1 MQELSLLE
9 QEQMAAYNN
18 SSYADA
24 YFTQDPEPPFPMFPE
39 VSGIDSVATES
50 TESWA
55 GTSTSATSSLG
66 SAQRSASDSGSD
78 SGSDSF
84 ISITSEARQDQFRDL
99 FHISDDLA
107 KWICE
112 HYYYTREYLHDEGT
126 KKPKLEEKIKSESRK
141 FENRG
146 GSGPSSLHVDEP
158 DNIND
163 FIEMMWDVNFCCTG
177 ERRPLS
183 TLYHPEEPPLRGGG
197 PKRRRINN
205 KKPRSP
211 KWTVFNEF
219 N

>member
-1 MQELSLLE
+1 MEELSLLE

-18 SSYADA
+18 TSYADA
-24 YFTQDPEPPFPMFPE
+24 YFTQDPEPPFPMFQE
-39 VSGIDSVATES
+39 NIDSVATDS
-50 TESWA
+50 TDSWDA
-55 GTSTSATSSLG
+55 TSTSA
-66 SAQRSASDSGSD
+66 
-78 SGSDSF
+78 
-84 ISITSEARQDQFRDL
+84 SEARQHMIESLGHGGNSDDQFRDL

-126 KKPKLEEKIKSESRK
+126 VKPKLEEKIKSESRK

-146 GSGPSSLHVDEP
+146 GSGPSSLHVDDP

-177 ERRPLS
+177 GERRPLS
-183 TLYHPEEPPLRGGG
+183 TLYHPEKAPRRGADE
-197 PKRRRINN
+197 KRRINN
-205 KKPRSP
+205 KKPRSTG
-211 KWTVFNEF
+211 WTVFNEF

>member
-24 YFTQDPEPPFPMFPE
+24 YFTQDPEPPFPMFQE
-39 VSGIDSVATES
+39 NIDSVATES
-50 TESWA
+50 TESWDA
-55 GTSTSATSSLG
+55 TSTSA
-66 SAQRSASDSGSD
+66 SD
-78 SGSDSF
+78 SDSF
-84 ISITSEARQDQFRDL
+84 ISITSEARQHMIESLGHGGNSDDQFRDL

-126 KKPKLEEKIKSESRK
+126 VKPKLEEKIKSESRK

-158 DNIND
+158 ENIND

-183 TLYHPEEPPLRGGG
+183 TLYHPEKG
-197 PKRRRINN
+197 PRSAQRREADERRRINN
-205 KKPRSP
+205 KKPRSTG
-211 KWTVFNEF
+211 WTVFNEF

>member
-1 MQELSLLE
+1 MEELSLLE

-24 YFTQDPEPPFPMFPE
+24 YFTQDPEPPFPMFQE
-39 VSGIDSVATES
+39 IIDSVATDS
-50 TESWA
+50 TDSTDSWDA
-55 GTSTSATSSLG
+55 TSTSA
-66 SAQRSASDSGSD
+66 
-78 SGSDSF
+78 
-84 ISITSEARQDQFRDL
+84 SEARQHMIESLGHGGNSDDQIRDL

-126 KKPKLEEKIKSESRK
+126 VKPKLEEKIKSESRK

-146 GSGPSSLHVDEP
+146 GSGPSSLHVDDP

-177 ERRPLS
+177 GERRPLS
-183 TLYHPEEPPLRGGG
+183 TLYHPEKAPLRGADE
-197 PKRRRINN
+197 KQKRRINN